1 MTDNRYHEYQI
12 KRASI
17 DDAFLSNDIDSF
29 QYKKLSLELDL
40 QYEDVVKQKIF
51 KDKLNNYIHDE
62 GLNNGAF

>member
-1 MTDNRYHEYQI
+1 MTNNRYHEYQI

>member
-1 MTDNRYHEYQI
+1 MNRNKEYEI

-17 DDAFLSNDIDSF
+17 DDAFLFNDIDSI

-51 KDKLNNYIHDE
+51 KDKLNNYIHDKD
-62 GLNNGAF
+62 

>member
-1 MTDNRYHEYQI
+1 MPKGRYYEYKI

-29 QYKKLSLELDL
+29 QYNKLSLELDL

-51 KDKLNNYIHDE
+51 KDKLNNYIH
-62 GLNNGAF
+62 NND

>member
-1 MTDNRYHEYQI
+1 MDYEPYKEYEI

-17 DDAFLSNDIDSF
+17 DDAFLFNDIDSI

-51 KDKLNNYIHDE
+51 KDKLNNYIHDKD
-62 GLNNGAF
+62 

>member
-1 MTDNRYHEYQI
+1 MPKGKYYEYQI

-29 QYKKLSLELDL
+29 QYKKLSLELDF

-51 KDKLNNYIHDE
+51 KDKLNNYIHDKD
-62 GLNNGAF
+62 

>member
-1 MTDNRYHEYQI
+1 MPEGKYYEYQI

-51 KDKLNNYIHDE
+51 KDKLNNYIHDKD
-62 GLNNGAF
+62 

>member
-1 MTDNRYHEYQI
+1 MPKGRYYEYQI

-17 DDAFLSNDIDSF
+17 DDAFLSNDINSF

-51 KDKLNNYIHDE
+51 KDKLNNYIHNKE
-62 GLNNGAF
+62 SKS

>member
-29 QYKKLSLELDL
+29 QYKNLSLDLDL

-51 KDKLNNYIHDE
+51 KDKLNNYIHDKD
-62 GLNNGAF
+62 

>member
-17 DDAFLSNDIDSF
+17 DDAFLFNDIDSF

-51 KDKLNNYIHDE
+51 KDKLNNYIHDKD
-62 GLNNGAF
+62 

>member
-1 MTDNRYHEYQI
+1 MPKGRYYEYQI

-17 DDAFLSNDIDSF
+17 DDAFLSNDINSF

-51 KDKLNNYIHDE
+51 KDKLNNYIHNKE
-62 GLNNGAF
+62 NKS

>member
-1 MTDNRYHEYQI
+1 MPKGRYYEYQI

>member
-1 MTDNRYHEYQI
+1 MIKGRYYEYQI

-51 KDKLNNYIHDE
+51 KDKLNNYIHDKD
-62 GLNNGAF
+62 

>member
-29 QYKKLSLELDL
+29 QYKKLSLELDF
-40 QYEDVVKQKIF
+40 QYEDVVKQKNF
-51 KDKLNNYIHDE
+51 KDKLNNYIHDKD
-62 GLNNGAF
+62 

>member
-1 MTDNRYHEYQI
+1 MPKGRYYEYQI

-40 QYEDVVKQKIF
+40 EYEDVVKQKIF
-51 KDKLNNYIHDE
+51 KDKLNNYIH
-62 GLNNGAF
+62 NND

>member
-17 DDAFLSNDIDSF
+17 DDAFLSSDIDSF

-51 KDKLNNYIHDE
+51 KDKLNNYIHDKD
-62 GLNNGAF
+62 